1 MGNAEAP
8 HAYFHLQ
15 RQGFPGVKA
24 DTALRDRGTDCKR
37 NLKGPRIGDAHPLPQ
52 EFRKQ
57 ALGIYAYSKYDNMVT
72 LSARPRAYGHSPR
85 VISCNGFLVLVDH
98 CNLQENSSSPV
109 SLPTYVCCMSVC
121 AHVCMRKSAIYAR
134 CLPQSL
140 FTLLLN
146 QGLLLSLQI
155 QLGWLAAN
163 AGIHLS
169 LSPCRGVAST
179 SHCA

>member
-1 MGNAEAP
+1 MLTHCP
-8 HAYFHLQ
+8 
-15 RQGFPGVKA
+15 
-24 DTALRDRGTDCKR
+24 R
-37 NLKGPRIGDAHPLPQ
+37 NSGSKLWGLMPIQSMTIWSYCLPDPVAH
-52 EFRKQ
+52 
-57 ALGIYAYSKYDNMVT
+57 
-72 LSARPRAYGHSPR
+72 GHSPR
-85 VISCNGFLVLVDH
+85 VISCSGFLVLVDH

-140 FTLLLN
+140 FTLLLK

>member
-1 MGNAEAP
+1 MLTHCP
-8 HAYFHLQ
+8 
-15 RQGFPGVKA
+15 
-24 DTALRDRGTDCKR
+24 R
-37 NLKGPRIGDAHPLPQ
+37 NSGSKLWGLMPIQSMTMWSHCLPDPVAH
-52 EFRKQ
+52 
-57 ALGIYAYSKYDNMVT
+57 
-72 LSARPRAYGHSPR
+72 GHSPR
-85 VISCNGFLVLVDH
+85 VISCSGFLVLVAH

-140 FTLLLN
+140 FTLLLK

-155 QLGWLAAN
+155 QLDWLAAS